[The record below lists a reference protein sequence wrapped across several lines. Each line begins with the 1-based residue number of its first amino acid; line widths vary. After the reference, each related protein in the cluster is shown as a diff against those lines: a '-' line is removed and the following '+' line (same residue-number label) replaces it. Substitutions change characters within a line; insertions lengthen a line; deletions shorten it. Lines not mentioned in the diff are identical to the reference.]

1 MKPNIVSE
9 AEYDAVVNRMIAL
22 EQQPD
27 AENNTELNELAA
39 AVAAYDD
46 ENTPVPALPKTLRGI
61 LELEMFKR
69 RLKQRQMAELL
80 EVHETRLSE
89 MLRGK
94 RPISYEFA
102 QKLFIRLHIPAETVL
117 TLQEPQAA

>member
-1 MKPNIVSE
+1 
-9 AEYDAVVNRMIAL
+9 
-22 EQQPD
+22 
-27 AENNTELNELAA
+27 
-39 AVAAYDD
+39 
-46 ENTPVPALPKTLRGI
+46 NTPVPALPKTLRGI

-117 TLQEPQAA
+117 TLQEPQVA

>member
-1 MKPNIVSE
+1 MIV
-9 AEYDAVVNRMIAL
+9 L
-22 EQQPD
+22 ERLPD
-27 AENNTELNELAA
+27 AATNEELNTLAA
-39 AVAAYDD
+39 AVEAYDD
-46 ENTPVPALPKTLRGI
+46 ANTPEPPMPITLRGI

-94 RPISYEFA
+94 RPISFEFA
-102 QKLFIRLHIPAETVL
+102 QKLHKRLHIPAETVL
-117 TLQEPQAA
+117 SLSMY